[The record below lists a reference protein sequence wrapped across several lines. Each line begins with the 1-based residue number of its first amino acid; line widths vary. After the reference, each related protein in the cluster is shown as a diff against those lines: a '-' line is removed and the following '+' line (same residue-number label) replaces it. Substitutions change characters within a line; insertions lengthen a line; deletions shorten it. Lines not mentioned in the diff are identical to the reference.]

1 MSTIRLAGVAHG
13 HGLKERFVLG
23 LMQVLS
29 FGRPAP
35 DVVRTLLYR
44 RSFWGDRFND
54 LLQPVMRG
62 EGTWVIGERELFAAF
77 IANLNRC
84 RF

>member
-1 MSTIRLAGVAHG
+1 MTTIRLAGVAHG
-13 HGLKERFVLG
+13 HSFKERLVLG
-23 LMQVLS
+23 LLRLAGG
-29 FGRPAP
+29 GRPAP

-44 RSFWGDRFND
+44 RSFWGDRYND

-62 EGTWVIGERELFAAF
+62 DGAWIIGERELFAAF
-77 IANLNRC
+77 IAHLNRC

>member
-1 MSTIRLAGVAHG
+1 MTTIRLPRVAHG
-13 HGLKERFVLG
+13 HGLKERLVLG
-23 LMQVLS
+23 LMRVTS
-29 FGRPAP
+29 GFPAP

-44 RSFWGDRFND
+44 RDFWGDWYNE

-62 EGTWVIGERELFAAF
+62 PSAWSVGERELFAAF
-77 IANLNRC
+77 IANLSRC

>member
-1 MSTIRLAGVAHG
+1 MTAIRLAGVAHG
-13 HGLKERFVLG
+13 HGFKERVVLG
-23 LMQVLS
+23 LMRVMG
-29 FGRPAP
+29 GRPAP

-44 RSFWGDRFND
+44 RSFWGDRYND

-62 EGTWVIGERELFAAF
+62 AGAWVVGERELFAAF

>member
-1 MSTIRLAGVAHG
+1 MTTIRLAGVAHG
-13 HGLKERFVLG
+13 HGFKERFVLG
-23 LMQVLS
+23 LMRVMG
-29 FGRPAP
+29 GRPAP

-44 RSFWGDRFND
+44 RSFWGDRYND

-62 EGTWVIGERELFAAF
+62 PGAWVVGERELFAAF

>member
-1 MSTIRLAGVAHG
+1 MTTIRLQRVAHG
-13 HGLKERFVLG
+13 HGLKEKLVLG
-23 LMQVLS
+23 LMRVMS
-29 FGRPAP
+29 GFPAP

-44 RSFWGDRFND
+44 RDFWGDAYNE

-62 EGTWVIGERELFAAF
+62 PSAWAVGERELFAAF
-77 IANLNRC
+77 VASLNRC

>member
-1 MSTIRLAGVAHG
+1 MTTIRLKKVAHG
-13 HGLKERFVLG
+13 HGFKERLVLG
-23 LMQVLS
+23 LMRLVS
-29 FGRPAP
+29 GRPAP

-44 RSFWGDRFND
+44 RGFWGDRFND

-62 EGTWVIGERELFAAF
+62 EGAWVVGERELFAAF

>member
-1 MSTIRLAGVAHG
+1 MTTIRLAGVAHG
-13 HGLKERFVLG
+13 HGLKERLVLG
-23 LMQVLS
+23 LMRVMG
-29 FGRPAP
+29 GRPAP

-44 RSFWGDRFND
+44 RSFWGDRYND

-62 EGTWVIGERELFAAF
+62 EGAWVVGERELFAAF

>member
-1 MSTIRLAGVAHG
+1 MTTIRLEGVAHG

-23 LMQVLS
+23 MMKLMGG
-29 FGRPAP
+29 GRPAP

-44 RSFWGDRFND
+44 RSFWGDRYNE

-62 EGTWVIGERELFAAF
+62 EGTWVIGERELFATF
-77 IANLNRC
+77 IASLNRC

>member
-1 MSTIRLAGVAHG
+1 MTTIRLQKVAHG
-13 HGLKERFVLG
+13 HGFKERLVLG
-23 LMQVLS
+23 LMRIAS
-29 FGRPAP
+29 GMPAP

-44 RSFWGDRFND
+44 RGFWGDRFND

-62 EGTWVIGERELFAAF
+62 EGAWVVGERELFAAF

>member
-1 MSTIRLAGVAHG
+1 MTAIRLAGVAHG
-13 HGLKERFVLG
+13 HGFKERLVLG
-23 LMQVLS
+23 LMRVMG
-29 FGRPAP
+29 GRPAP

-44 RSFWGDRFND
+44 RSVWGDRYND

-62 EGTWVIGERELFAAF
+62 PGAWVVGERELFAAF

>member
-1 MSTIRLAGVAHG
+1 MTTIRLQKVAHG
-13 HGLKERFVLG
+13 HGLRERFVLG
-23 LMQVLS
+23 LMRVLGG
-29 FGRPAP
+29 GRPAP

-44 RSFWGDRFND
+44 RDFWGDRYNS

-62 EGTWVIGERELFAAF
+62 PSPWSVGERELFAAF
-77 IANLNRC
+77 VSNLNRC

>member
-1 MSTIRLAGVAHG
+1 MTTIRLQKVAHG
-13 HGLKERFVLG
+13 HGLKERLVLG
-23 LMQVLS
+23 LLRVVG
-29 FGRPAP
+29 GRRAP

-44 RSFWGDRFND
+44 RDFWGDRYND

-62 EGTWVIGERELFAAF
+62 EGAWVVGERELFAAF
-77 IANLNRC
+77 IAHLNRC

>member
-1 MSTIRLAGVAHG
+1 MTTLRLPKVAHG
-13 HGLKERFVLG
+13 HGLRERLVLG
-23 LMQVLS
+23 LFRVMS
-29 FGRPAP
+29 RRPAP

-44 RSFWGDRFND
+44 RDYWGDRFNE

-62 EGTWVIGERELFAAF
+62 PSAWSVGERELFAAF
-77 IANLNRC
+77 VSNLNRC

>member
-1 MSTIRLAGVAHG
+1 MTTIRLAGVAHG
-13 HGLKERFVLG
+13 HSLKERFVLG
-23 LMQVLS
+23 LLRLAGG
-29 FGRPAP
+29 GRKAP

-44 RSFWGDRFND
+44 RSFWGDRYND

>member
-1 MSTIRLAGVAHG
+1 MTTIRLAGVAHG
-13 HGLKERFVLG
+13 HGLKERLVLG
-23 LMQVLS
+23 LMHVMGG
-29 FGRPAP
+29 GRPAP

-44 RSFWGDRFND
+44 RSFWGDRYND
-54 LLQPVMRG
+54 LLQPVIRG
-62 EGTWVIGERELFAAF
+62 EGAWVVGERELFAAF

>member
-1 MSTIRLAGVAHG
+1 LAKVAHG
-13 HGLKERFVLG
+13 HALRERLLLG
-23 LMQVLS
+23 LMRVVG
-29 FGRPAP
+29 GRAAP

-62 EGTWVIGERELFAAF
+62 PSFWAIGERELFAAF

>member
-1 MSTIRLAGVAHG
+1 MTTIRLPQVAHG

-23 LMQVLS
+23 LMRVMGG
-29 FGRPAP
+29 GRPAP

-44 RSFWGDRFND
+44 RDYWGDRYNA

-62 EGTWVIGERELFAAF
+62 PSSWSVGERELFAAF
-77 IANLNRC
+77 VANLNRC

>member
-1 MSTIRLAGVAHG
+1 VTAIRLQKVAHG
-13 HGLKERFVLG
+13 HALKERLVLG
-23 LMQVLS
+23 LLRVVG
-29 FGRPAP
+29 GRPAP

-44 RSFWGDRFND
+44 RSFWGDRYND

-62 EGTWVIGERELFAAF
+62 EGAWVVGERELFAAF

>member
-1 MSTIRLAGVAHG
+1 MTTIRLQKVAHG
-13 HGLKERFVLG
+13 HGFKEKVVLA
-23 LMQVLS
+23 L
-29 FGRPAP
+29 FGFMMKRPAP

-44 RSFWGDRFND
+44 RKFWGDRFND

-62 EGTWVIGERELFAAF
+62 DGPWPIGERELFAAF

>member
-1 MSTIRLAGVAHG
+1 MTTIRLAGVAHG
-13 HGLKERFVLG
+13 HGLKERLVLG
-23 LMQVLS
+23 LLRVLG
-29 FGRPAP
+29 GRPAP

-44 RSFWGDRFND
+44 RSFWGDRYND

-62 EGTWVIGERELFAAF
+62 EGAWVVGERELFAAF

>member
-1 MSTIRLAGVAHG
+1 MTTLRLAKVAHG
-13 HGLKERFVLG
+13 HGFKERLVLVLMRVLG
-23 LMQVLS
+23 
-29 FGRPAP
+29 GRPAP

-44 RSFWGDRFND
+44 RSYWGDRFND

-62 EGTWVIGERELFAAF
+62 PSAWAVGERELFATF

>member
-1 MSTIRLAGVAHG
+1 MTTIRLAGVAHG
-13 HGLKERFVLG
+13 HSFKERLVLG
-23 LMQVLS
+23 LLRLAGG
-29 FGRPAP
+29 GRPAP

-44 RSFWGDRFND
+44 RSFWGDRYND

-62 EGTWVIGERELFAAF
+62 EGAWIIGERELFAAF

>member
-1 MSTIRLAGVAHG
+1 MTTIRLNKVAHG
-13 HGLKERFVLG
+13 HGLKEKLVLG
-23 LMQVLS
+23 MFGLMS
-29 FGRPAP
+29 GRKAP

-44 RSFWGDRFND
+44 RAFWGDRFND

-62 EGTWVIGERELFAAF
+62 DGAWPIGERELFAAF